1 MAFKKYGDAVISQP
15 VTAQASK
22 KTAAIGDAA
31 LATATDIEALID
43 EASKSPAV
51 ASATPA
57 KK

>member
-22 KTAAIGDAA
+22 KTAAVDDAA
-31 LATATDIEALID
+31 PATAADVEALLE
-43 EASKSPAV
+43 EASKSPAP
-51 ASATPA
+51 ATSV